1 MTLRSLFRLTD
12 HRKKTA
18 IDYLL
23 PANRTLL
30 DLYQDYQRIRENQTG
45 RIEHYRDIIETD
57 IPRTFPT
64 SHFVDAHKKEIKEVL
79 YAFVQYSPVGYLQ
92 GQNFLCVASVY
103 FFQGHTNYL
112 SFQLFNSLFD
122 NLKHVFG
129 NIIDAT
135 LFEKGHIFDESTEEV
150 VTIFLSF
157 YKKKHKTV
165 TTVSQTSILVLKN
178 LIQWRVIGTLMLSCL
193 KDLHASTHLVNFFL
207 PCLYDRVLF
216 CKKTRAM
223 ALAFLFC
230 CFLEKPLTEEVILIV
245 QSGSLTEQGLIE
257 ILQTSKNTERLFK

>member
-12 HRKKTA
+12 QRKKTA

-30 DLYQDYQRIRENQTG
+30 DLYQDYQRIRENQTE

-64 SHFVDAHKKEIKEVL
+64 SAFVDAHKKEIVEVL
-79 YAFVQYSPVGYLQ
+79 HAFVQYSPVGYLQ

-112 SFQLFNSLFD
+112 SFQLFKSLFD

-135 LFEKGHIFDESTEEV
+135 LCERGHLFDDSVEEV
-150 VTIFLSF
+150 IGVFLSF
-157 YKKKHKTV
+157 YKKKHRTE
-165 TTVSQTSILVLKN
+165 TTISTTSILALKN

-193 KDLHASTHLVNFFL
+193 KDLHASTHIIRFFL
-207 PCLYDRVLF
+207 PCLYDRKLF
-216 CKKTRAM
+216 YRKTRAM

-230 CFLEKPLTEEVILIV
+230 CFLEKPLSEEVILIV
-245 QSGSLTEQGLIE
+245 QSGTLTDQGIIE
-257 ILQTSKNTERLFK
+257 VLETSKNTERLFK